1 MNFLSVLIGTAI
13 LCVVA
18 LVLGLAISLVTQL
31 FHIKVDPR
39 IAQIYEILPHFNCGA
54 CGRPGCMPYA
64 ESVINENLAPNRC
77 KPGKEAVAQKII
89 AILNQ

>member
-1 MNFLSVLIGTAI
+1 MDFTIVLMGTAV
-13 LCVVA
+13 LCITA
-18 LVLGLAISLVTQL
+18 FILGLTISLVTQL
-31 FHIKVDPR
+31 FYIKVDPR

-64 ESVINENLAPNRC
+64 ESVINENLEPNRC
-77 KPGKEAVAQKII
+77 KPGKEAVAEKII